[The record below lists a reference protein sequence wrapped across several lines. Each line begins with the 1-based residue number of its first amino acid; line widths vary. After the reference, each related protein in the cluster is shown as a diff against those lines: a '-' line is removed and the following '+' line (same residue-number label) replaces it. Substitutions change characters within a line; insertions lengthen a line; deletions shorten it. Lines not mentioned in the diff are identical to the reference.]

1 MNKSLESYFDN
12 TKQLHLLLTISLLII
27 IITIG
32 IPNGY
37 KYTKGIGQ
45 GIVISILSYILY
57 KNYNETRNFQLIQ
70 QDMKNKKNTIKKNAN
85 GDNANA
91 NGDNANDKDDD
102 DNDKGDMIDM
112 RNNTL
117 ASYTLCGF
125 IGLLLLYFLYSI
137 FV

>member
-85 GDNANA
+85 D
-91 NGDNANDKDDD
+91 NGDDDD

>member
-85 GDNANA
+85 S
-91 NGDNANDKDDD
+91 DNANDNGDNGDDDD

>member
-85 GDNANA
+85 GDNAN
-91 NGDNANDKDDD
+91 DKDDD

>member
-85 GDNANA
+85 DKGDD
-91 NGDNANDKDDD
+91 DNDNDKGDD